1 MKACICFSVTHR
13 ELTESRQ
20 NAGICWFRAPRHYSA
35 SLLVVTRQ
43 RRSVSPVRHAFA
55 WHINFYR
62 ALGSN
67 RRNGGAPLLLPV
79 AILSPEQRGLPCR
92 SRRPADQPISV
103 VTGSGRLLHVVGIV
117 PAQVRFNDLVAFGV
131 GCALDIGCVEEYVL
145 YRQIEK
151 ASDPER
157 YFQRGRVLTSLD
169 RHQRLAAH
177 ANDFGQFLLRYLTG
191 QETTPPNGVGNG
203 HDSLSMPTKRQLHG
217 GPEDI
222 RRGHNGQLSTQVVPM
237 PDDHDRQHAANAFL
251 LKRQVHRKSLSQL
264 DWTKYPTSST
274 LGQSNRTTGQLYW
287 TSSKADPGHAC
298 RSEDRR
304 TI

>member
-1 MKACICFSVTHR
+1 M
-13 ELTESRQ
+13 
-20 NAGICWFRAPRHYSA
+20 
-35 SLLVVTRQ
+35 TRQ

-67 RRNGGAPLLLPV
+67 RWNGGAPLLLPV
-79 AILSPEQRGLPCR
+79 AILSPEQRALACR

-145 YRQIEK
+145 YRQIEE
-151 ASDPER
+151 ACDPER
-157 YFQRGRVLTSLD
+157 YFQRGRVLTGLD
-169 RHQRLAAH
+169 RHHRLTAH

-203 HDSLSMPTKRQLHG
+203 HESPPPPTKRQLHG
-217 GPEDI
+217 GLEGV
-222 RRGHNGQLSTQVVPM
+222 RCSHT
-237 PDDHDRQHAANAFL
+237 A
-251 LKRQVHRKSLSQL
+251 
-264 DWTKYPTSST
+264 
-274 LGQSNRTTGQLYW
+274 
-287 TSSKADPGHAC
+287 
-298 RSEDRR
+298 
-304 TI
+304 

>member
-1 MKACICFSVTHR
+1 MQSGVTQR
-13 ELTESRQ
+13 ELAETGQ
-20 NAGICWFRAPRHYSA
+20 NPRNCWIRAPRHYSA
-35 SLLVVTRQ
+35 SRLVVTRQ
-43 RRSVSPVRHAFA
+43 RRSVWSECHAVA
-55 WHINFYR
+55 PHPDCYR
-62 ALGSN
+62 GLAATVGT
-67 RRNGGAPLLLPV
+67 GGAPQLLPV
-79 AILSPEQRGLPCR
+79 AILSREQRALACK
-92 SRRPADQPISV
+92 SRRPADQQKNV
-103 VTGSGRLLHVVGIV
+103 VTEGRRLLHVVRIV
-117 PAQVRFNDLVAFGV
+117 PAQVRSNDLVAFGV

-169 RHQRLAAH
+169 RYHRLTAH
-177 ANDFGQFLLRYLTG
+177 ANDFGQFLLCYLTG

-251 LKRQVHRKSLSQL
+251 LKRQVHRKSPSQL
-264 DWTKYPTSST
+264 D
-274 LGQSNRTTGQLYW
+274 
-287 TSSKADPGHAC
+287 
-298 RSEDRR
+298 
-304 TI
+304 